1 MGSAAFLNEAVNQL
15 AEAYLQLKQKET
27 GQDIPQEKY
36 LQEKQKVKMYIADN
50 NVFGVDLNPVAVE
63 LAEVSLWLNTI
74 YEGAF
79 VPWFSMQLACGNS
92 LIGARR
98 QVFDSLLLR
107 KSKNTDPLWLDE
119 VPKRVLHGKDRPQ
132 NTVYHFLLPDRG
144 MANYKDKVVKQM
156 AADEIKTINEWRKEF
171 TKPFTKEEISQLEKL
186 SDAVDRLWKRH
197 TKEQRDIRRR
207 TTDPL
212 KVFGQT
218 ESEKNKLK
226 FTDNRWKDKVYQQ
239 EMLSEDVRSSSVYRR
254 LKLVMDYW
262 CALWFWPIEKADLL
276 PSRHEMLLELSLILE
291 GNVFDIT
298 AHAEEQLSIFP
309 ETKPKQLYLDM
320 VDELGHVNVD
330 KLCQQN
336 ERLGL
341 VKTLGK
347 KYRFLHWELEFADIF
362 EDRGGFDLVL
372 GNPPWI
378 KVEWKEAGVLGDAE
392 PEFVLRKY
400 SASRLN
406 ELRDEAVEKYN
417 LTGAYL
423 GEFEEA
429 DGTQNFLNAYQNYPL
444 LKGVQTN
451 LYKCFLPQ
459 AWMIGNKEGISGFL
473 HPEGIYDDPN
483 GGMFRGKVYPI
494 LRCHFQFHNELK
506 LFPEV
511 HHVTKFSINVYCN
524 NLNKTCFNH
533 IANLYAPKTVYGC
546 FDSDGHGSVPGIKDD
561 ENKWNVKGHSSRIIN
576 VSENELELFAKL
588 YDSAGTP
595 ALAARLPALHSQ
607 ELISVL
613 RKFADQPQKLGDLE
627 GKYFSTEMWHE
638 TNSQKDGT
646 ILRKTRFPENPGQW
660 ILSGPHF
667 FVGNPYYKTPRAKCT
682 LNSHYDILDLTELPD
697 DYLPRT
703 NYVPDCDPDEY
714 LKRTPK
720 VLWGEKPVT
729 EFYRLNNRKMLS
741 QSGERTLISSII
753 PPLIGHIHGCISYTF
768 FSTKNLLHAS
778 GLLISLLFDFYL
790 KTTGVGNFGNSQF
803 RTFPRLTNKSPYV
816 TLMSIRT
823 LSLNCITS
831 QYSILWVD
839 GWEEKFMHDRWAK
852 PDPRLSNDHFKN
864 LTPKWNRNVA
874 LRTDYERRQ
883 ALVEIDV
890 LASMSLGLTLDE
902 LKTIYRVQF
911 PVLRQYESDTW
922 YDQKGR
928 IVFTCNKGLTEVG
941 FSRPEWN
948 EIKDMKSGFVERR
961 IIDDTLP
968 VGPRECI
975 IVYEGPFDKCNRE
988 EDYEIVWT
996 EFERRFGTA
1005 THMNGTKVK
1014 SDK

>member
-1 MGSAAFLNEAVNQL
+1 M
-15 AEAYLQLKQKET
+15 
-27 GQDIPQEKY
+27 
-36 LQEKQKVKMYIADN
+36 
-50 NVFGVDLNPVAVE
+50 AVE

-74 YEGAF
+74 HKGAF
-79 VPWFSMQLACGNS
+79 VPWFGMQLACGNS

-98 QVFDSLLLR
+98 QMFDSLLLR

-119 VPKRVLHGKDRPQ
+119 VPQRIIPGKERPQ

-144 MANYKDKVVKQM
+144 MADYKDKVIKQM
-156 AADEIKTINEWRKEF
+156 AKDEIKAINEWRKEF
-171 TKPFTKEEISQLEKL
+171 TKPFAKKEISQLEKL
-186 SDAVDRLWKRH
+186 SEAVDRLWKRH
-197 TKEQRDIRRR
+197 TEDQRNLRRR

-218 ESEKNKLK
+218 ESGKTKLK
-226 FTDNRWKDKVYQQ
+226 FTDNKWKDKVYQQ
-239 EMLSEDVRSSSVYRR
+239 EMLSENVRSSSTYCR

-262 CALWFWPIEKADLL
+262 GALWFWPIEKANLL

-291 GNVFDIT
+291 GNVFDMT
-298 AHAEEQLSIFP
+298 LPGGEQLTIFLD
-309 ETKPKQLYLDM
+309 TKPKQLYLNM
-320 VDELGHVNVD
+320 VDELGYVNVD
-330 KLCQQN
+330 KLCQEN

-378 KVEWKEAGVLGDAE
+378 KVEWKEAGVLGDVE

-406 ELRDEAVEKYN
+406 ELRDEAVEKYD
-417 LTGAYL
+417 LKSAYL

-429 DGTQNFLNAYQNYPL
+429 AGTQNFLNAYQNYPYL
-444 LKGVQTN
+444 EGMKAN

-459 AWMIGNKEGISGFL
+459 AWMMGSKEGISGFL
-473 HPEGIYDDPN
+473 HPEGIYDDPK
-483 GGMFRGKVYPI
+483 GGIFREKVYPR
-494 LRCHFQFHNELK
+494 LKGHFQFQNELN
-506 LFPEV
+506 LFAEV
-511 HHVTKFSINVYCN
+511 DHHAKFSINIYCN
-524 NLNKTCFNH
+524 NLNKTDFNH
-533 IANLYAPKTVYGC
+533 IANLYAPKTVYDC
-546 FDSDGHGSVPGIKDD
+546 FENDGHGPVPSIKDD
-561 ENKWNVKGHSSRIIN
+561 ENRWNLKGHSSRIIN
-576 VSENELELFAKL
+576 VTEKELELFAKL
-588 YDSAGTP
+588 YDAAETP
-595 ALAARLPALHSQ
+595 ALSARLPALHLQ

-613 RKFADQPQKLGDLE
+613 RKFADQPRKLGDLDGE
-627 GKYFSTEMWHE
+627 YFSTQHWNE
-638 TNSQKDGT
+638 TNSQSDGT
-646 ILRKTRFPENPGQW
+646 ILRKTSFPVDSGQL

-667 FVGNPYYKTPRAKCT
+667 FVGNPCYKTPRAKCT

-720 VLWGEKPVT
+720 VPWGEKKPVT
-729 EFYRLNNRKMLS
+729 NYYRSLFRGQLS
-741 QSGERTLISSII
+741 QSGERTLIGTIV
-753 PPLIGHIHGCISYTF
+753 PPSVGHVHSVLTFLLKDLNKLILY
-768 FSTKNLLHAS
+768 S
-778 GLLISLLFDFYL
+778 GLLSSIPFDFYV
-790 KTTGVGNFGNSQF
+790 KTTGRSGLYGAIIANLPLFESNI
-803 RTFPRLTNKSPYV
+803 SPDIIVY
-816 TLMSIRT
+816 I
-823 LSLNCITS
+823 LSLNCLS
-831 QYSILWVD
+831 AQYGNLWKACCNPNFRKVCWTKKD
-839 GWEEKFMHDRWAK
+839 K
-852 PDPRLSNDHFKN
+852 RLSNDHFKN

-928 IVFTCNKGLTEVG
+928 IVFTCNKGLTGVG

-948 EIKDMKSGFVERR
+948 EIKDMKSGTVR
-961 IIDDTLP
+961 
-968 VGPRECI
+968 
-975 IVYEGPFDKCNRE
+975 
-988 EDYEIVWT
+988 
-996 EFERRFGTA
+996 
-1005 THMNGTKVK
+1005 THHN
-1014 SDK
+1014 